1 MSDNKRALVN
11 ASVMLLGTSSGIFMA
26 FCPDFHTVA
35 SAQFHAENA
44 KPRNVRRTRWGEC
57 CAGVV
62 VLGIGVAVAY
72 AHDSIIPFAAAAI
85 LAFAFVSAYE
95 YMMSH
100 PATVAH

>member
-1 MSDNKRALVN
+1 MDNKQALVS

-26 FCPDFHTVA
+26 FCPDFNTVA

-62 VLGIGVAVAY
+62 VLGLGLAVAY
-72 AHDSIIPFAAAAI
+72 AHDSIVPFAASAI
-85 LAFAFVSAYE
+85 LAFAFVGAYE
-95 YMMSH
+95 YMMAH
-100 PATVAH
+100 PATVAR